1 MLEENCLEETWVH
14 GLVAAYHESLKERKV
29 KFTLMSPWL
38 NRLVRQTPYWRS
50 SLDETLDLGKL
61 GLSFVQVLLSITEMQ
76 FVFLSFPSHTYTQCC
91 SFLFSFCL
99 FLFPFSSLIF

>member
-14 GLVAAYHESLKERKV
+14 GLVAAYRESLKERKV

-50 SLDETLDLGKL
+50 SLDETLDLRRL
-61 GLSFVQVLLSITEMQ
+61 GISFMQVLLRCSL
-76 FVFLSFPSHTYTQCC
+76 FSSPSLFTHLYTMLFF
-91 SFLFSFCL
+91 FLFSFCL